1 MYGAQILLNE
11 RIMTMFLDKLNWR
24 YAAKKMDPSK
34 PVSEE
39 NVAKIVDAIRM
50 APTSSGLQPF
60 HLFVIRNADLRAKLK
75 PAAFG
80 QEQLTDG
87 SHLLVFAA
95 YDSYNDARI
104 DAVVDNHADERPG
117 TREMLE
123 GYYSNLKSTYLPRED
138 HVNFEH
144 AARQA
149 YIAFGFA
156 LAAAAELGVDSTPME
171 GFDPAQFDE
180 ILGLKDKG
188 LKSVVILPLGTRDE
202 AGDWLAPMKKVRRPL
217 SELVTNID

>member
-1 MYGAQILLNE
+1 
-11 RIMTMFLDKLNWR
+11 MFLDKLNWR
-24 YAAKKMDPSK
+24 YATKKMDPSK

-60 HLFVIRNADLRAKLK
+60 HLFVIRNADVREKLK

-95 YDSYNDARI
+95 YDGYDDARI
-104 DAVVDNHADERPG
+104 DAVVDHHADERPG

-123 GYYSNLKSTYLPRED
+123 GYYGNLKSMYLPRED
-138 HVNFEH
+138 QVNFEH

-149 YIAFGFA
+149 YIALGFA

-217 SELVTNID
+217 SDFVTNID

>member
-1 MYGAQILLNE
+1 
-11 RIMTMFLDKLNWR
+11 MFLDKLNWR
-24 YAAKKMDPSK
+24 YATKKMDPSK

-60 HLFVIRNADLRAKLK
+60 HLFVIRNADVREKLK
-75 PAAFG
+75 AAAFG

-95 YDSYNDARI
+95 YDGYDDARI
-104 DAVVDNHADERPG
+104 DAVVDHHADERPG
-117 TREMLE
+117 TREMLD
-123 GYYSNLKSTYLPRED
+123 GYYGNLKSMYLPRED
-138 HVNFEH
+138 QVNFEH

-149 YIAFGFA
+149 YIALGFA

-217 SELVTNID
+217 SDFVTNID

>member
-1 MYGAQILLNE
+1 
-11 RIMTMFLDKLNWR
+11 
-24 YAAKKMDPSK
+24 
-34 PVSEE
+34 
-39 NVAKIVDAIRM
+39 
-50 APTSSGLQPF
+50 
-60 HLFVIRNADLRAKLK
+60 
-75 PAAFG
+75 
-80 QEQLTDG
+80 
-87 SHLLVFAA
+87 
-95 YDSYNDARI
+95 
-104 DAVVDNHADERPG
+104 VVDHHADERPG

-123 GYYSNLKSTYLPRED
+123 GYYGNLKSMYLPRED
-138 HVNFEH
+138 QVNFEH

-149 YIAFGFA
+149 YIALGFA

-217 SELVTNID
+217 SDFVTNID